1 MKNRL
6 SLILLA
12 AALLLPGCAADSV
25 PESPM
30 VKTIASAVYPEMP
43 PYPDGTISENRQ
55 EAHDIW
61 NEARKALRNHPEGY
75 DDGLDSYCKTVI
87 RTFLADTGNENR
99 VFSPLSLYSALAMT
113 AETAGG
119 ESREQ
124 ILSLLGS
131 ENEEELRRNAKAV
144 WESNYINDGASKS
157 ILANSLWL
165 DRSLRYNEDTLNT
178 LADYYYA
185 SSFSGEMGS
194 EVYNEALQSWLNE
207 QTGGL
212 LADSAESEGMDKET
226 VMALVSAVDFSAKWM
241 YEFHEDETEAG
252 VFHGADGDE
261 EAKFMK
267 FTELDDTYYWAD
279 DFAAYYTELE
289 NVGGVW
295 FVLPDE
301 DVSVDDVLSG
311 EDFYRLLEPG
321 TRGYRSTWENKVFIK
336 INIAIPK
343 FRIQS
348 ELYLRE
354 GLTNLGVT
362 DVFSPEKA
370 DFSPLTI
377 DFEDPV
383 WLDQAK
389 QSVTVEI
396 DEEGI
401 TAAAYTKMTY
411 YGAPPP
417 PEEVVD
423 FICDRPF
430 LFAVIGNDGFPLFTG
445 VVNSVK

>member
-1 MKNRL
+1 MKSRL
-6 SLILLA
+6 ILILLA
-12 AALLLPGCAADSV
+12 AALLLTGCADRSV

-30 VKTIASAVYPEMP
+30 VQAIASAVYPEMP
-43 PYPDGTISENRQ
+43 PYPDGTITENRQ
-55 EAHDIW
+55 EVHDIW
-61 NEARKALRNHPEGY
+61 NEARKALRNQPEGY
-75 DDGLDSYCKTVI
+75 DDGLDGYCKTVI
-87 RTFLADTGNENR
+87 RTFLADTGAENR
-99 VFSPLSLYSALAMT
+99 VFSPLSLYSALAIT

-119 ESREQ
+119 ESRYQ
-124 ILSLLGS
+124 ILSLLGCKDV
-131 ENEEELRRNAKAV
+131 EELRWKAKGV
-144 WESNYINDGASKS
+144 WESNYVNDGASKS

-165 DRSLRYNEDTLNT
+165 NRSIRYNEDTLNT
-178 LADYYYA
+178 LAADYYA

-194 EVYNEALQSWLNE
+194 AVYNKALRGWLND

-212 LADSAESEGMDKET
+212 LADSSESEGMRKET
-226 VMALVSAVDFSAKWM
+226 VMTLVSAVDFSAKWM
-241 YEFHEDETEAG
+241 IEFHEDETQAG
-252 VFHGADGDE
+252 VFHGAAGDE

-279 DFAAYYTELE
+279 DFAAYYKEQE

-301 DVSVDDVLSG
+301 GISVDDVLAG
-311 EDFYRLLEPG
+311 EDFYRLIEPG

-348 ELYLRE
+348 DLDLRD
-354 GLTNLGVT
+354 GLASLGVT

-377 DFEDPV
+377 DFEEPV

-389 QSVTVEI
+389 QSVAVEM
-396 DEEGI
+396 DEEGVA
-401 TAAAYTKMTY
+401 AAAYTMMSY
-411 YGAPPP
+411 YGAPLP
-417 PEEVVD
+417 PEDVVD

-430 LFAVIGNDGFPLFTG
+430 IFVVIGNDGFPMFTG
-445 VVNSVK
+445 VVNSVN